1 MTVNILIL
9 CLSSVDNF
17 NEKILTFINFRTRFE
32 EKIRIKNRKMMFF
45 LNIYYVV
52 KKNYIKTLLVENF
65 RFCFCIFYFVLT
77 MLNPTTDVCTSEFL

>member
-45 LNIYYVV
+45 
-52 KKNYIKTLLVENF
+52 
-65 RFCFCIFYFVLT
+65 
-77 MLNPTTDVCTSEFL
+77 